1 MPKEWAMQTLIPLLW
16 VAGGIHLGI
25 GVANFALPR
34 RLRYR
39 ENLSKVSPIIRQIFV
54 VHSLYIV
61 VVVLLFAALCLFFAP
76 DLAGASRLGRFLS
89 AAMAVFW
96 LLRIP
101 LQLFYYDGELPKT
114 ASSMWPTRQWSAFCP
129 ESFSSPP
136 WVYCDEPSAPQ
147 QASCSNQRAAWRS
160 RLGRAGGRVAG
171 RTD

>member
-16 VAGGIHLGI
+16 VAGGVHLGI
-25 GVANFALPR
+25 GVSNF
-34 RLRYR
+34 
-39 ENLSKVSPIIRQIFV
+39 SPIIRQIFV

-101 LQLFYYDGELPKT
+101 LQLFYYDGELR
-114 ASSMWPTRQWSAFCP
+114 RQNRFLDVAYTSVVCFLAGI
-129 ESFSSPP
+129 FSI
-136 WVYCDEPSAPQ
+136 
-147 QASCSNQRAAWRS
+147 AAVGLLR
-160 RLGRAGGRVAG
+160 
-171 RTD
+171 